1 MQIFVSYFIFELK
14 FHHKKRKKQIVT
26 GVCHGARTVYIK
38 HASIILKVP
47 NGTLY
52 LLRDIEC
59 VPLGNIDKTQ
69 L

>member
-1 MQIFVSYFIFELK
+1 MFFCDFQN
-14 FHHKKRKKQIVT
+14 
-26 GVCHGARTVYIK
+26 GVLVVKVYIK